1 MLEENQQN
9 PLRRQCQQQ
18 AFLEGTFPYWHSL
31 QKADAVDAQAV
42 SCICSASC
50 YKHRGK
56 CPEHSAT
63 EQCCWW
69 GHLFFTKSIWARKV
83 TVLALPSSPMSIFSF
98 SGSYLHVEE
107 KGGSTEQNH
116 WFFPVASCTF
126 LRGELCKGSIQVLC
140 TGSTKSSKYGTE
152 ACFVRS
158 AWEKCF
164 RATRV
169 SKLLSIGRFIPHGI
183 LGTVRPS

>member
-9 PLRRQCQQQ
+9 PLGKQCQQQ
-18 AFLEGTFPYWHSL
+18 AFLKGTFAYWHSL
-31 QKADAVDAQAV
+31 QKADVVDEQAV
-42 SCICSASC
+42 SHICSASC
-50 YKHRGK
+50 YKHCGK
-56 CPEHSAT
+56 CPEHSAI

-83 TVLALPSSPMSIFSF
+83 TVLAVRSSSMSVFSF
-98 SGSYLHVEE
+98 SGSYLHVEQ
-107 KGGSTEQNH
+107 KVGSTAQNH
-116 WFFPVASCTF
+116 WFFPIASCML

-152 ACFVRS
+152 ACFVCS
-158 AWEKCF
+158 AREKCF

-169 SKLLSIGRFIPHGI
+169 SKLPSIGRFIPHGI
-183 LGTVRPS
+183 SGTVRPS